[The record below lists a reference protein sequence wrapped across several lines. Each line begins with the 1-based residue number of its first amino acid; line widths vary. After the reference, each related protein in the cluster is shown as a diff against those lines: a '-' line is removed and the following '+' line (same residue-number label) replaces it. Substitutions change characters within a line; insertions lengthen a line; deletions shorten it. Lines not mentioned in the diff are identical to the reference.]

1 MQSTTLDFGK
11 KVFYDFFFFFFFFIK
26 INMPSMISF

>member
-11 KVFYDFFFFFFFFIK
+11 KVFYDFFFFNLFIK
-26 INMPSMISF
+26 INMPSMI